1 MTNGYTEKLED
12 FGYREQDEA
21 KDLLEAWKLNGL
33 PEDFDNDGVR
43 IAFNTYSGY
52 VFLTNNECQVCM
64 CGDDKKLYSFYSSPY
79 EGKEGSFEDLLDEYK
94 DMNKEDKEWFL
105 DIAKNTGREKEITQ

>member
-1 MTNGYTEKLED
+1 
-12 FGYREQDEA
+12 
-21 KDLLEAWKLNGL
+21 
-33 PEDFDNDGVR
+33 
-43 IAFNTYSGY
+43 
-52 VFLTNNECQVCM
+52 M